1 MRARPAHTLTAVVTL
16 AIGIGANV
24 AMFAVV
30 DGVLLAPLDYRDAD
44 QLVAVAETKQGQDPV
59 NMGYLSFVDLKSQAR
74 SVSHLVAATQ
84 STATFSGGGQ
94 DAERVNAMRVSRGYF
109 DMIGVQPMLG
119 RAFTDAEDMPGA
131 ARRVVILSDG
141 LWRRRFAADPGVIGR
156 PVVISDIP
164 HVIVGVMPRGF
175 DDIVA
180 SRFYKDAG
188 LWFPLGYDPAASFA
202 CRTCRHLRVLGRL
215 APGVTPAAAEAELT
229 QLFARMADAEPGAY
243 TSPGARVTRLRDV
256 FLGPVRPALL
266 LLWGGVAVLLL
277 VACANVASL
286 LLLRASERRD
296 GSGRAGGLG
305 RDPSPA
311 GAPAP
316 HRVGAALGGGRAARP
331 AAGVGGGA
339 ADRHRRTPGVAAP
352 GRAVAR
358 CPRGDRG
365 GAAGDGQRCALR
377 PGAAAAADPSRR
389 RRRAARGR
397 TANWRCGHVA
407 GPRRAGGRERGDG
420 RGAAR
425 RLWGAGAQRHPA
437 ARRRARLHV
446 PTAS

>member
-1 MRARPAHTLTAVVTL
+1 MLARPVHTLTAVVTL

-44 QLVAVAETKQGQDPV
+44 QLVAVAETKQGEDPV
-59 NMGYLSFVDLKSQAR
+59 NLGYLSFVDLKSQAR

-109 DMIGVQPMLG
+109 DMVGVQPRLG

-156 PVVISDIP
+156 PVIISDIP
-164 HVIVGVMPRGF
+164 HVIVGVMPGGF

-243 TSPGARVTRLRDV
+243 TNPGARVTRLREV

-266 LLWGGVAVLLL
+266 LLWGGVVVLLL

-286 LLLRASERRD
+286 LLLRASER
-296 GSGRAGGLG
+296 SGEVA
-305 RDPSPA
+305 
-311 GAPAP
+311 
-316 HRVGAALGGGRAARP
+316 VRAAS
-331 AAGVGGGA
+331 AS
-339 ADRHRRTPGVAAP
+339 PGP
-352 GRAVAR
+352 G
-358 CPRGDRG
+358 
-365 GAAGDGQRCALR
+365 
-377 PGAAAAADPSRR
+377 
-389 RRRAARGR
+389 
-397 TANWRCGHVA
+397 WCGN
-407 GPRRAGGRERGDG
+407 
-420 RGAAR
+420 
-425 RLWGAGAQRHPA
+425 
-437 ARRRARLHV
+437 
-446 PTAS
+446 